1 MTDLE
6 QIRKAIVSLVEHE
19 GLSPSTPY
27 WIEKIEGPIITVW
40 VKAGDGPAVSYVIDT
55 FDEPPDWFGGI
66 GPAPQGRGY
75 WRPEAPTPAPVTLA
89 TTYTFTGPDRC
100 VVPVTF
106 ENGGEAHMWGF
117 LATPGQ
123 FPPVPGERR
132 ITCRAWP
139 LEDGI
144 RVVPD
149 DGPVTLALDERFHL
163 EPGPDGAVVMVIWR
177 GGP

>member
-40 VKAGDGPAVSYVIDT
+40 VRARDDECPEKFRIDT
-55 FDEPPDWFGGI
+55 GDTPPDWFDGI
-66 GPAPQGRGY
+66 GPAP
-75 WRPEAPTPAPVTLA
+75 VTL
-89 TTYTFTGPDRC
+89 TQTFTFDGPDWC
-100 VVPVTF
+100 IVPVTF
-106 ENGGEAHMWGF
+106 ENGGEALMRGF
-117 LATPGQ
+117 LAAPGQ

-132 ITCRAWP
+132 VTCHAWP
-139 LEDGI
+139 LEHGI

-163 EPGPDGAVVMVIWR
+163 EPGPDGAVVMVIR
-177 GGP
+177 PAEGT